1 MREIQVASRDQCS
14 ELRPFHIEWLAIP
27 PFLKRYACV
36 ARAFVMYDR
45 EHVAQSL
52 GDEVMPG
59 PYLEPCQVA
68 QCSTHTLEADTVCWS
83 NQLFHGSKMVT
94 AFPAAVHGSIQVRT
108 LEPIRAQTTVRH
120 PCNFMPRSFEI
131 AKITPV
137 AASVIGR
144 ATYTAK
150 PIRVDFHERCGVQH

>member
-1 MREIQVASRDQCS
+1 
-14 ELRPFHIEWLAIP
+14 
-27 PFLKRYACV
+27 
-36 ARAFVMYDR
+36 MYDR

-150 PIRVDFHERCGVQH
+150 PIRVDFHERCGGISVNFCLGNLQRGLSLRHGIAGAVSWWGHAAV